1 MSTTDA
7 APDQDRGYGVDAPTT
22 PAVLPRFETP
32 IVPRA
37 TISGRA
43 LVAVVAIM
51 TFLASLTTGAAVLVR
66 SAANEWQA
74 DVAREVSI
82 QIRPEA
88 GRDIEADIA
97 RAAAIARGTPG
108 VAEVRPYSK
117 DETTRL
123 LEPWLGSGMQLDQL
137 PVPRLIVVRIASGA
151 APDLTQLRQALAQ
164 AIPDA
169 SLDDHRGFVARMQAM
184 SNALVVAGIG
194 VLVLVF
200 VATVLSATFA
210 THAAIAANRPVIEVL
225 HLIGAKDK
233 FIAGHFERHFL
244 RLGLQGG
251 LIGGGTGMALFA
263 LAGLAS
269 SWPFDPSRDDQLAA
283 LFGSISIGPRGYV
296 AVLSEIALIALV
308 TAATSRW
315 TVTRTIEIMHE

>member
-7 APDQDRGYGVDAPTT
+7 APDQDRDYGVDAPTA

-251 LIGGGTGMALFA
+251 LIGGG
-263 LAGLAS
+263 AGLALFVLTEVAGGRLFDS
-269 SWPFDPSRDDQLAA
+269 SRVDKLGA
-283 LFGSISIGPRGYV
+283 LFRGLSLRARAYV
-296 AVLSEIALIALV
+296 AVLRELALIGLGARS
-308 TAATSRW
+308 AAGSGLEPP
-315 TVTRTIEIMHE
+315 V